1 MGNFCRKIYGGFN
14 FFNPRNHRGFWR
26 CHINAPGGF
35 FAHLAVVDFFLINVF
50 SRLLKPHLSMS
61 TDDCAV
67 DHGIQLNIRGSRF
80 SKKF

>member
-1 MGNFCRKIYGGFN
+1 MASIFLTQETTGVFGGATN
-14 FFNPRNHRGFWR
+14 
-26 CHINAPGGF
+26 NAPGGF

-67 DHGIQLNIRGSRF
+67 DHGIQLNIHASRF